1 MATLVT
7 DSPPLH
13 FIMAG
18 RNTSKVPPLL
28 SFGTNYEDWC
38 KMVRVWTKFTDL
50 VSERQGPSMFL
61 SLKGEVLYAAL
72 ELYEKE
78 IGCKNGVEIIM
89 AWLDKLCK
97 KDDALSKFQALEAF
111 GTYKRPSKLSI
122 PEHINEFG
130 KCLNKV
136 KIMVE
141 ISLTV
146 FWYTHFLLI
155 KATISDLSYGLI
167 KDQLIYT

>member
-61 SLKGEVLYAAL
+61 SLEGEALYPAL

-78 IGCKNGVEIIM
+78 IGRKNGVEIIM
-89 AWLDKLCK
+89 AQLDKLCK

-122 PEHINEFG
+122 PEYINEFG

-136 KIMVE
+136 KI
-141 ISLTV
+141 
-146 FWYTHFLLI
+146 
-155 KATISDLSYGLI
+155 YGGDKSESVLACTLFT
-167 KDQLIYT
+167 D